1 MKSLQQYGLSIAF
14 VMVWSSGYI
23 GGAIATE
30 SIPPL
35 TVTLWRFAIA
45 SLLLGLIAWRRRER
59 WPQGRREIGGAIA
72 TGMLLFALQ
81 FGALY
86 IALGVGMPA
95 ATTALIACSS
105 PLAVAALSAA
115 LRWERLSV
123 RQWFGVLFGV
133 LGVVTTL
140 ADRLGRPPSVAALL
154 WTLLGL
160 VGLVS
165 GTMLQARLLIP
176 AGPASLASVELA
188 ASTLALAFCAPFAGS
203 LTIPWTLRAM
213 VSFSWVAVIAGVGAP
228 LLLFALIRQRGAT
241 QASSLLFVVPGI
253 TALTAWPILG
263 TPIGPTAL
271 IGFAVAACGLRLAR
285 ASHERKFSAQR
296 IAGHADSRITKLYD
310 RRGQKVLLEDMERI
324 RY

>member
-23 GGAIATE
+23 GGAMATE
-30 SIPPL
+30 SIAPL

-45 SLLLGLIAWRRRER
+45 SLLLGAIAWRGRER
-59 WPQGRREIGGAIA
+59 WPHGRREIVGAIA

-86 IALGVGMPA
+86 IALAAGMPA

-105 PLAVAALSAA
+105 LLAVAALSAA
-115 LRWERLSV
+115 LGWERLSR
-123 RQWFGVLFGV
+123 RQWFGVL
-133 LGVVTTL
+133 LGVAGVVITL

-160 VGLVS
+160 AGLVS
-165 GTMLQARLLIP
+165 GAMLQGRLRIP

-188 ASTLALAFCAPFAGS
+188 ASTLVLALCAPFAGS
-203 LTIPWTLRAM
+203 LTIPWTLRAI
-213 VSFSWVAVIAGVGAP
+213 VSFGWVAVITGAGAP

-241 QASSLLFVVPGI
+241 QASNLLFVVPGI
-253 TALTAWPILG
+253 TALSAWPILG
-263 TPIGPTAL
+263 TPVGPTAL
-271 IGFAVAACGLRLAR
+271 MGFAVATCGLRLAS
-285 ASHERKFSAQR
+285 ASHEIQAGDSDAADHRSAPHWMVHGSGTR
-296 IAGHADSRITKLYD
+296 
-310 RRGQKVLLEDMERI
+310 
-324 RY
+324 